1 LDSHRFLKF
10 CYLDS
15 RGAHSYWVWL
25 TILLQ
30 KNSGSKPN
38 RLQTNRIARRNSL
51 VSRKSTG
58 KYPTCTERSR
68 LAIDCEIKLACTWAS
83 GHVLHSPVLR
93 SHSYLLLK
101 WHCNSCSNNAYT
113 CVVHYRLQ
121 PSITGCSLVPVSLHG
136 SLAQLENKSVEIAE
150 LNSSMKNLLLVDV
163 LGWMCVR
170 CQH

>member
-1 LDSHRFLKF
+1 MHRPLPGPPHSCPLTSGQHLSTTLLFWMQTLGNWPWLVCTRYIVHERAMIFQAYISVRTRQRYALIASIFLTADLDSHRFLKF

-68 LAIDCEIKLACTWAS
+68 LAIDCEIKLACT
-83 GHVLHSPVLR
+83 
-93 SHSYLLLK
+93 
-101 WHCNSCSNNAYT
+101 
-113 CVVHYRLQ
+113 
-121 PSITGCSLVPVSLHG
+121 
-136 SLAQLENKSVEIAE
+136 
-150 LNSSMKNLLLVDV
+150 
-163 LGWMCVR
+163 
-170 CQH
+170 